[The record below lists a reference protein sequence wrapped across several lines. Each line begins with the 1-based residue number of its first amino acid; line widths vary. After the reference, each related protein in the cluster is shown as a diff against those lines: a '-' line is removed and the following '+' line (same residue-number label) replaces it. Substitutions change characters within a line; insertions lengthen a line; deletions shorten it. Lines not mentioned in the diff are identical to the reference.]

1 VSPNFSV
8 FPASLNP
15 DRLIGS
21 VNPGY
26 GGGLVGRHYPA
37 DSGKGGRMNP
47 YDRGESS
54 VDFQFCKAFPE
65 ENEDG

>member
-1 VSPNFSV
+1 MLLPPTNNCVIEESEIGKAGERTTSWSENPDFSV

-37 DSGKGGRMNP
+37 D
-47 YDRGESS
+47 
-54 VDFQFCKAFPE
+54 
-65 ENEDG
+65 

>member
-1 VSPNFSV
+1 M

-26 GGGLVGRHYPA
+26 GGGLVGRLYPA
-37 DSGKGGRMNP
+37 DSGKEEQDVSCFGWGGCFKR
-47 YDRGESS
+47 
-54 VDFQFCKAFPE
+54 FLFCM
-65 ENEDG
+65 